1 MNKKELIDSIATK
14 TGLTKDEAGKA
25 VTAFTD
31 TVGET
36 LAGGDKVSIPGFGTF
51 KPSPRA
57 ARVAKNPKTGED
69 VQVAA
74 HVAPAFKAGKGLKE
88 TVNA

>member
-74 HVAPAFKAGKGLKE
+74 HVAPTFKAGKGLKE